1 MLERKHIF
9 LLGLVTLGVLI
20 YINTNKKFDMVEVEE
35 PASEKKSFD
44 SSICPVDVPPT
55 VELPLTL
62 MPPTRL
68 GDGEPLPPNT
78 IKKNFSNVFN
88 LKPRLDRKKNNF
100 L

>member
-9 LLGLVTLGVLI
+9 LLGIVTLGVLI
-20 YINTNKKFDMVEVEE
+20 YINSNKKLDMVEVEE
-35 PASEKKSFD
+35 PTTEKKSFD
-44 SSICPVDVPPT
+44 SAT
-55 VELPLTL
+55 LPLTL

-78 IKKNFSNVFN
+78 IKKNFSNVLN

>member
-9 LLGLVTLGVLI
+9 LLGIVTLGVLI
-20 YINTNKKFDMVEVEE
+20 YVNSNKKMDMVEVEE
-35 PASEKKSFD
+35 AKDTTEKKSFD
-44 SSICPVDVPPT
+44 SST
-55 VELPLTL
+55 LPLTL

-88 LKPRLDRKKNNF
+88 LKPRLDKKSNNF

>member
-9 LLGLVTLGVLI
+9 LLGIVTLGVLI
-20 YINTNKKFDMVEVEE
+20 YINTNKKLDMVEVEE
-35 PASEKKSFD
+35 PTTEKKSFD
-44 SSICPVDVPPT
+44 SAT
-55 VELPLTL
+55 LPLTL

-78 IKKNFSNVFN
+78 IKKNFSNVLN

>member
-9 LLGLVTLGVLI
+9 LLGIVTLGVLI
-20 YINTNKKFDMVEVEE
+20 YVNSNKKMDMVEVEE
-35 PASEKKSFD
+35 STNEKKSFD
-44 SSICPVDVPPT
+44 ST
-55 VELPLTL
+55 TLPLTL

-68 GDGEPLPPNT
+68 GDGEPLPQNT

-88 LKPRLDRKKNNF
+88 LKPRLDRKSNNF

>member
-9 LLGLVTLGVLI
+9 LLGIVTLGILI
-20 YINTNKKFDMVEVEE
+20 YINSNKNLDMVEVEE
-35 PASEKKSFD
+35 TKNEKKSFD
-44 SSICPVDVPPT
+44 ST
-55 VELPLTL
+55 TLPLTL

-68 GDGEPLPPNT
+68 ADGDPLPKNT

>member
-1 MLERKHIF
+1 MLEKKHIF
-9 LLGLVTLGVLI
+9 LLGIVTLGILI
-20 YINTNKKFDMVEVEE
+20 YINTNKKLEMVEVGE
-35 PASEKKSFD
+35 PKDTSEKKSFD
-44 SSICPVDVPPT
+44 SFT
-55 VELPLTL
+55 LPLTL

-78 IKKNFSNVFN
+78 IKKSFSNVFN

>member
-1 MLERKHIF
+1 MLERNHIF

-20 YINTNKKFDMVEVEE
+20 YVNSNKKLEMVEVEVDEVE
-35 PASEKKSFD
+35 PTTEKKSFD
-44 SSICPVDVPPT
+44 SAT
-55 VELPLTL
+55 LPLTL

-78 IKKNFSNVFN
+78 VKKNFSNVFN
-88 LKPRLDRKKNNF
+88 LKPRLDKKNNF

>member
-9 LLGLVTLGVLI
+9 LLGIVTLGVLV
-20 YINTNKKFDMVEVEE
+20 YINSNKKLDMVEVEE
-35 PASEKKSFD
+35 STSEKKSFD
-44 SSICPVDVPPT
+44 ST
-55 VELPLTL
+55 TLPLTL
-62 MPPTRL
+62 IPPTRL

-78 IKKNFSNVFN
+78 IKKNFSNVLN

>member
-20 YINTNKKFDMVEVEE
+20 YANSNKKLDMVEVEE
-35 PASEKKSFD
+35 TKDTTEKKSFD
-44 SSICPVDVPPT
+44 SST
-55 VELPLTL
+55 LPLTL

-68 GDGEPLPPNT
+68 GDGEPLPTNT

-88 LKPRLDRKKNNF
+88 LKPRLDKKSNNF

>member
-20 YINTNKKFDMVEVEE
+20 YINSNKKLDMVEVEE
-35 PASEKKSFD
+35 PTTEKKSFD
-44 SSICPVDVPPT
+44 SST
-55 VELPLTL
+55 LPLTL

-88 LKPRLDRKKNNF
+88 LKPRLDKKSNNF

>member
-9 LLGLVTLGVLI
+9 LLSLVTLGVLI
-20 YINTNKKFDMVEVEE
+20 YINTNKKLDMVEVEE
-35 PASEKKSFD
+35 SSSEKKAFD
-44 SSICPVDVPPT
+44 SKT
-55 VELPLTL
+55 LPLTL

-78 IKKNFSNVFN
+78 VKKNFSNVFN

>member
-20 YINTNKKFDMVEVEE
+20 YVNSNKKLDMVEVEE
-35 PASEKKSFD
+35 PTTEKKSFD
-44 SSICPVDVPPT
+44 SST
-55 VELPLTL
+55 LPLTL

-78 IKKNFSNVFN
+78 VKKNFSNVLN
-88 LKPRLDRKKNNF
+88 LKPRLDKKSNNF

>member
-1 MLERKHIF
+1 MFEKKHIF
-9 LLGLVTLGVLI
+9 LLGIITLGLLI
-20 YINTNKKFDMVEVEE
+20 YVNSNKKLELEMVEVEE
-35 PASEKKSFD
+35 PKDTSTEKKSFD
-44 SSICPVDVPPT
+44 SST
-55 VELPLTL
+55 LPLTL

-88 LKPRLDRKKNNF
+88 LKPRFDRKSNNF

>member
-9 LLGLVTLGVLI
+9 LLGIITLGVLI
-20 YINTNKKFDMVEVEE
+20 YVNSNKKLDMVEIEE
-35 PASEKKSFD
+35 PKDTTEKKSFD
-44 SSICPVDVPPT
+44 SST
-55 VELPLTL
+55 LPLTL

-78 IKKNFSNVFN
+78 VKKNFSNVFN
-88 LKPRLDRKKNNF
+88 LKPRLDKKSNNF

>member
-9 LLGLVTLGVLI
+9 LLGIVTLGVLI
-20 YINTNKKFDMVEVEE
+20 YVNSNKKLDMVEVEE
-35 PASEKKSFD
+35 PKDITEKKSFD
-44 SSICPVDVPPT
+44 SST
-55 VELPLTL
+55 LPLTL

-78 IKKNFSNVFN
+78 VKKNFSNVFN
-88 LKPRLDRKKNNF
+88 LKPRLDKKSNNF

>member
-1 MLERKHIF
+1 MLERKHVF

-20 YINTNKKFDMVEVEE
+20 YVNSNKKLDMVEVEE
-35 PASEKKSFD
+35 STSEKKSFD
-44 SSICPVDVPPT
+44 SST
-55 VELPLTL
+55 LPLTL

-78 IKKNFSNVFN
+78 VKKNFSNVFN
-88 LKPRLDRKKNNF
+88 LKPRLDRKSNNF

>member
-9 LLGLVTLGVLI
+9 LLGIVTLGVLI
-20 YINTNKKFDMVEVEE
+20 YVNSNKKLEMVEVEE
-35 PASEKKSFD
+35 PKDTIEKKSFD
-44 SSICPVDVPPT
+44 SST
-55 VELPLTL
+55 LPLTL
-62 MPPTRL
+62 MPPIRL

-78 IKKNFSNVFN
+78 VKKNFSNVFN

>member
-9 LLGLVTLGVLI
+9 LLGIITLGVLI
-20 YINTNKKFDMVEVEE
+20 YVNSNKKLDMVEVEE
-35 PASEKKSFD
+35 AKDTTEKKSFD
-44 SSICPVDVPPT
+44 SST
-55 VELPLTL
+55 LPLTL

-78 IKKNFSNVFN
+78 VKKNFSNVFN
-88 LKPRLDRKKNNF
+88 LKPRLDKKSNNF

>member
-9 LLGLVTLGVLI
+9 LLGIITLGVLI
-20 YINTNKKFDMVEVEE
+20 YVNSNKKLDMVEVEE
-35 PASEKKSFD
+35 AKDTAEKKSFD
-44 SSICPVDVPPT
+44 SST
-55 VELPLTL
+55 LPLTL

-88 LKPRLDRKKNNF
+88 LKPRLDKKSNNF

>member
-20 YINTNKKFDMVEVEE
+20 YINTNKKLDMVEVEE
-35 PASEKKSFD
+35 PTSEKKSFD
-44 SSICPVDVPPT
+44 ST
-55 VELPLTL
+55 TLPLTL

-78 IKKNFSNVFN
+78 VKKNFSNVLN

>member
-9 LLGLVTLGVLI
+9 LLGIVTLGVLI
-20 YINTNKKFDMVEVEE
+20 YINSNKKMDMVEVQE
-35 PASEKKSFD
+35 PTSEKKSFD
-44 SSICPVDVPPT
+44 SST
-55 VELPLTL
+55 LPLTL

-78 IKKNFSNVFN
+78 IKKNFSNIFN